1 MTQTNLAEK
10 IDVGV
15 PAIIPSI
22 EELEQTVVRRVTSA
36 PLRMTGSVDFAAP
49 PEKVFPRISE
59 PGALAEWFPLLRGG
73 DLNHEAS
80 EDVGDWGEGS
90 KRTCYTNG
98 MGTLFETIHYWDAP
112 NAYAYE
118 VKNFMMPVKDHL
130 ALMVVRP
137 NGSGGTT
144 FTWNQYF
151 NLKGIAMRHMFPSIM
166 IGLMNRGMANLAR
179 DLGGRGGRIKR
190 V

>member
-1 MTQTNLAEK
+1 MTQMSLAEN
-10 IDVGV
+10 IGVGA
-15 PAIIPSI
+15 PANIPTI
-22 EELEQTVVRRVTSA
+22 EELERTVVRGVTSA
-36 PLRMTGSVDFAAP
+36 PLRMTGSFDFATP
-49 PEKVFPRISE
+49 PEKVFPHISE
-59 PGALAEWFPLLRGG
+59 PSVLAEWFPLLKGG
-73 DLNHEAS
+73 FLDHEAS
-80 EDVGDWGEGS
+80 ENVGDWGEGS

-118 VKNFMMPVKDHL
+118 VKNFMMPTKDHL
-130 ALMVVRP
+130 ALMVVHP

-151 NLKGIAMRHMFPSIM
+151 NLKGIIMRHVFPSMM
-166 IGLMNRGMANLAR
+166 IGLMNKGMANLAKS
-179 DLGGRGGRIKR
+179 LGGRGGRMKR